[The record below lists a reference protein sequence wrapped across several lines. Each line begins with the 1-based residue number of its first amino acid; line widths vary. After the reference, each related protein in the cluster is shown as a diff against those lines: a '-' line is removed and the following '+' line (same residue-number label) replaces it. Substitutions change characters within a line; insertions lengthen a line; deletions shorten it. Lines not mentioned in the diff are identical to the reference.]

1 MERVSREIR
10 TKKGS
15 IAATCKAP
23 RTGAEVKRWGIRWTR
38 TKAIRI
44 GAGADRANLRT
55 VETEDM
61 ALSYL
66 PGNALRDRGRMVGDV
81 AAR

>member
-1 MERVSREIR
+1 MDVDGARQPRDPHQERLHRRNLQGAAHRRR
-10 TKKGS
+10 T
-15 IAATCKAP
+15 T
-23 RTGAEVKRWGIRWTR
+23 

-61 ALSYL
+61 ALSYQ